1 MTAIN
6 NKEVYQ
12 KRMCQSTDYK
22 FDAVKD
28 YLYSSAEFLDFGSGF
43 NPKFIKKIE
52 NTGAIYTAYDE
63 DKNITH
69 RLATE
74 DINVVGIAELI
85 SKKQKYDVIFMSSV
99 LHEILSFKSVPMV
112 IHTLENIYQALKPG
126 GHLIIRDWDNPDA
139 DKYKCIES
147 YQEIIKTDKI
157 PEVTKWA
164 NALYEN
170 AITET
175 DIDISHTP
183 LFIHNELYRKTGT
196 IYACGADLFELMFH
210 VIWGEDSLARESE
223 EKYDTSCAIEK
234 YLLRQHN
241 DLNLV
246 ERKEE
251 YDESFLPH
259 LQKYFNI
266 EELPYPTKLV
276 SVYQKSLTR

>member
-1 MTAIN
+1 MN
-6 NKEVYQ
+6 
-12 KRMCQSTDYK
+12 QSTDYK

-28 YLYSSAEFLDFGSGF
+28 YLYKDCEFLDFGSGF

-63 DKNITH
+63 DKYILNKLINKG
-69 RLATE
+69 
-74 DINVVGIAELI
+74 INVDLSTDFASE
-85 SKKQKYDVIFMSSV
+85 KEYDVIFMSSV

-112 IHTLENIYQALKPG
+112 LRTLENIYQALKPG
-126 GHLIIRDWDNPDA
+126 GRLIVRDWDNTDA

-147 YQEIIKTDKI
+147 YQGIIKTNKI
-157 PEVTKWA
+157 PEVAKWA
-164 NALYEN
+164 GALYKN

-175 DIDISHTP
+175 DINISHTP
-183 LFIHNELYRKTGT
+183 LFIRNELYRKTGT
-196 IYACGADLFELMFH
+196 IYACDADFFELMFH
-210 VIWGEDSLARESE
+210 TIWGEASLARESE

-234 YLLRQHN
+234 YLLRQHD
-241 DLNLV
+241 DLILV

-259 LQKYFNI
+259 LKKYFNI

-276 SVYQKSLTR
+276 SVYQKSLTH